1 MPKRAMKKYS
11 DEKISAMI
19 TDWKNGLKKIDFCSK
34 HGMTEYCFKVFNK
47 ELKAAG
53 IKRNRGFQAT
63 FKQGISCY
71 LSDIKH
77 HDETKSPPMPK
88 ISSPKPKTKRKAKAK
103 PMKKCGHKFHT
114 KFKRKFG
121 RSPIASS
128 DESESESE
136 SEADSDP
143 EVEGVGRK
151 LSEVKS
157 MYPNFSVSD
166 WDAAEDKLFYLD
178 NLDS

>member
-1 MPKRAMKKYS
+1 MSKRIMQKYS
-11 DEKISAMI
+11 DEKIGAMV
-19 TDWKNGLKKIDFCSK
+19 TDWKKGLKKIDFCSK
-34 HGMTEYCFKVFNK
+34 HRMTEYCFKVFNK
-47 ELKAAG
+47 EMKAAG
-53 IKRNRGFQAT
+53 IKRNRGFQST
-63 FKQGISCY
+63 FQEGISRY
-71 LSDIKH
+71 LKH

-88 ISSPKPKTKRKAKAK
+88 ISSPKPKAKRKVKAK
-103 PMKKCGHKFHT
+103 PKKKCGNKFYT

-128 DESESESE
+128 DESESE